1 MNYYQIVAFAQ
12 QLKKTKYMA
21 IYNNDR
27 DPNEIMWEK
36 QNKAFMNDPNEFTTD
51 VMNEDSLMNQY
62 FDMIKRHD
70 YSHMF
75 SDDDRYYTAGV
86 RSEKLIK
93 EVLHS
98 LIAICRVDAERLL
111 EDSISEV
118 REEYTDG
125 LTHRTIRIWFSDY
138 IDNTH
143 NINVKPYT
151 KEAFK
156 CVDGMYYAGDVF
168 DIDGDGWVS
177 EEQLELLLLEFNNGV
192 K

>member
-12 QLKKTKYMA
+12 HLKKQNM
-21 IYNNDR
+21 NN
-27 DPNEIMWEK
+27 N
-36 QNKAFMNDPNEFTTD
+36 FTNDPNEFTTD

-75 SDDDRYYTAGV
+75 SDDNRYYTAGV

-118 REEYTDG
+118 NEQYIDG
-125 LTHRTIRIWFSDY
+125 LTHRVIRGWFDDY

-143 NINVKPYT
+143 STLRKHSNVLMGCIT
-151 KEAFK
+151 Q
-156 CVDGMYYAGDVF
+156 VMHLILMVMVG
-168 DIDGDGWVS
+168 
-177 EEQLELLLLEFNNGV
+177 
-192 K
+192 

>member
-12 QLKKTKYMA
+12 HLKKAKYMA

-36 QNKAFMNDPNEFTTD
+36 QNKPFMNDPNEFTTD
-51 VMNEDSLMNQY
+51 VMNEDSLINQY
-62 FDMIKRHD
+62 FDMIKGHD
-70 YSHMF
+70 YSYMF
-75 SDDDRYYTAGV
+75 SDDNRSWLSGTK
-86 RSEKLIK
+86 SEKQIK
-93 EVLHS
+93 ELLHA
-98 LIAICRVDAERLL
+98 LISVCRVDAERLL

-118 REEYTDG
+118 SEQYTDG
-125 LTHRTIRIWFSDY
+125 LTHRVIRGWFDDY

-143 NINVKPYT
+143 SINVKPYT

-177 EEQLELLLLEFNNGV
+177 EEQLELLLHEFNNGV